1 MLSLRTILCA
11 SPVISFPLT
20 VIYPKE
26 TRRWFRPRML
36 SVSVTQVKAIRR
48 FTVRTVLPE
57 PIRPLARLASNLRW
71 SWHRPTRELFAGLN
85 PRLWEESGQ
94 DPVGFLGMVSR
105 EEFQQLAA
113 NRAVVE
119 RVRAA
124 EEDLDRYL
132 EEPRWYQGLGPDAPA
147 SIAYFSP
154 EFGITEVLPQYSGG
168 LGILAGDHLKAASDL
183 GVPLIGVGLLYQAG
197 YFKQSLSRDA
207 WQQET
212 YPVLDPDGLPL
223 TLLREPSSDG
233 IGRPLQIALPLPNGR
248 RLLAHIWR
256 ADVGRVPLLLL
267 DSNVPGNDDAA
278 RSITDRLY
286 GGGGDHRLQQEL
298 LLGMGGVKALRAFQQ
313 LTGTTAPEVFHT
325 NEGHAGFLGIERI
338 QELMAGDQALTF
350 DEALAA
356 GRASTVFTT
365 HTPVPAGI
373 DRFEIAQ
380 IHHFFQAGLAPAVP
394 TDRILELGRENYAD
408 GNPSVFNMA
417 IMGLRLAQRAN
428 GVAKLHGEVSRGMF
442 SALWPGFDH
451 SEVPITSVTNGVHVP
466 TWVDSRISKL
476 ARDQF
481 GSEAE
486 ANGRWDL
493 AYNVSDADVWAL
505 RREMRA
511 ALVDDVRLRL
521 RAAWKKR
528 GAADAELGWTDK
540 VLDPD
545 VLTIGFARR
554 VPTYKRLT
562 LMLREPERLKALLLH
577 KEHPIQL
584 VIAGK
589 SHPADDA
596 GKKMI
601 QDLVRFTDD
610 PEVRHRI
617 AFLPNYDIAMART
630 LFPGCD
636 VWLNNPLRPLEACG
650 TSGMKAALNGS
661 LNLSVLDG
669 WWDEM
674 YDGENGWAIPTANNG
689 ASPEERDDIEAAALY
704 ELLETQV
711 APRFYGSTV
720 SAGAGAAGPSTS
732 GAEKVPTHWVSMIK
746 HTLSHLG
753 PAVSA
758 ERMLRDYVNI
768 LYRPAA
774 EAGRNA
780 SAASYSQARTLAAWT
795 AKVRSAW
802 PLVHVE
808 HVDSVGVSEDPQIG
822 DTLQVNAY
830 VALHSLTPEDVS
842 VEVAYG
848 RAEESDTLTDITVME
863 LKVQEDLG
871 SGRHLFS
878 GSLVIDR
885 SGPFGY
891 TVRVLPRHDAL
902 ASKAELGLIVNA

>member
-1 MLSLRTILCA
+1 MA
-11 SPVISFPLT
+11 
-20 VIYPKE
+20 
-26 TRRWFRPRML
+26 
-36 SVSVTQVKAIRR
+36 QVKAIRR

-57 PIRPLARLASNLRW
+57 PIRPLARLATNLRW
-71 SWHRPTRELFAGLN
+71 SWHRPTRELFAALN
-85 PRLWEESGQ
+85 PRIWEESGQ
-94 DPVGFLGMVSR
+94 DPISFLGRVSR
-105 EEFQQLAA
+105 EEFQRLAA
-113 NRAVVE
+113 DQSVVDQ
-119 RVRAA
+119 VRAA
-124 EEDLDRYL
+124 AEDLDRYL
-132 EEPRWYQGLGPDAPA
+132 EQARWYQGLGEDAPA
-147 SIAYFSP
+147 AIAYFSP

-223 TLLREPSSDG
+223 TLLREPSPDG
-233 IGRPLQIALPLPNGR
+233 NGRPLQISLPLPNGR

-278 RSITDRLY
+278 RGITDRLY

-298 LLGMGGVKALRAFQQ
+298 LLGMGGVKALRAYQQ
-313 LTGTTAPEVFHT
+313 LTGTAAPEVFHT

-338 QELMAGDQALTF
+338 QELMDGDAALSF

-373 DRFEIAQ
+373 DRFEISQ
-380 IHHFFQAGLAPAVP
+380 IHHFFQAGLAPTVP
-394 TDRILELGRENYAD
+394 VDRILELGRENYAD

-417 IMGLRLAQRAN
+417 VMGLRLAQRAN

-466 TWVDSRISKL
+466 TWVDGRISRL
-476 ARDQF
+476 AREQF

-486 ANGRWDL
+486 AMGRWDL

-505 RREMRA
+505 RREMRT
-511 ALVDDVRLRL
+511 ALVEDVRRRL

-528 GAADAELGWTDK
+528 GAADAELGWTDS

-562 LMLREPERLKALLLH
+562 LMLREPDRLKALLLH
-577 KEHPIQL
+577 AEHPIQL

-650 TSGMKAALNGS
+650 TSGMKAAINGS
-661 LNLSVLDG
+661 LNLSVMDG

-674 YDGENGWAIPTANNG
+674 YDGENGWAIPTANND

-711 APRFYGSTV
+711 APRFYGNTV
-720 SAGAGAAGPSTS
+720 SDSAGAAGPSTT
-732 GAEKVPTHWVSMIK
+732 GTEKVPTHWVSMIK

-758 ERMLRDYVNI
+758 ERMLHDYVNL

-774 EAGRNA
+774 EAGRRA
-780 SAASYSQARTLAAWT
+780 VADSYAQARVLAAWT

-802 PLVHVE
+802 PLLHVE

-830 VALHSLTPEDVS
+830 IALHTLSPEDVS

-848 RAEESDTLTDITVME
+848 RAEESDTLADVTLIE
-863 LKVQEDLG
+863 LSSKEDLG
-871 SGRHLFS
+871 DGRHLFS
-878 GSLVIDR
+878 GSLLIDR

-891 TVRVLPRHDAL
+891 TVRVLPRHEAL

>member
-1 MLSLRTILCA
+1 M
-11 SPVISFPLT
+11 
-20 VIYPKE
+20 
-26 TRRWFRPRML
+26 
-36 SVSVTQVKAIRR
+36 SVSVSQVKAIRR

-57 PIRPLARLASNLRW
+57 SIRPLARLATNLRW
-71 SWHRPTRELFAGLN
+71 SWHRPTRELFESLN
-85 PRLWEESGQ
+85 PKVWAESDH
-94 DPVGFLGMVSR
+94 DPVSFLGLVSR
-105 EEFQQLAA
+105 EELQRLAA
-113 NRAVVE
+113 DLDVVR
-119 RVRAA
+119 RVHAA
-124 EEDLDRYL
+124 AEDLDRYL
-132 EEPRWYQGLGPDAPA
+132 EQPRWYQSLGDGAPA
-147 SIAYFSP
+147 CIAYFSP

-223 TLLREPSSDG
+223 TLLREASADG
-233 IGRPLQIALPLPNGR
+233 NGKPIQISLPLPHGR
-248 RLLAHIWR
+248 RLLAHVWR

-267 DSNVPGNDDAA
+267 DSNVPGNDEAA
-278 RSITDRLY
+278 RGITDRLY

-298 LLGMGGVKALRAFQQ
+298 LLGMGGVKAIRIFQR
-313 LTGTTAPEVFHT
+313 LTGSPAPEVFHT
-325 NEGHAGFLGIERI
+325 NEGHAGFLGVERI
-338 QELMAGDQALTF
+338 QEMMAAAAPLSW

-373 DRFEIAQ
+373 DRFEVSQ
-380 IHHFFQAGLAPAVP
+380 IQQFFDAGLAPDVP
-394 TDRILELGRENYAD
+394 VAKILNLGREDYTD
-408 GNPSVFNMA
+408 GNPFVFNMA
-417 IMGLRLAQRAN
+417 VMGLRLAQRAN

-442 SALWPGFDH
+442 SALWPGFDP

-466 TWVDSRISKL
+466 TWVDPRVSAL

-481 GSEAE
+481 GSDAE
-486 ANGRWDL
+486 AQGRWDL
-493 AYNVSDADVWAL
+493 AYNVSDEDVWAL
-505 RREMRA
+505 RREMRVS
-511 ALVDDVRLRL
+511 LVEDVRRRL

-528 GAADAELGWTDK
+528 GAADAELAWTDS

-545 VLTIGFARR
+545 ILTIGFARR

-577 KEHPIQL
+577 KTHPIQL

-610 PEVRHRI
+610 PAVRHRI
-617 AFLPNYDIAMART
+617 VFLPHYDIAMART

-674 YDGENGWAIPTANNG
+674 YDGENGWAIPTANND

-704 ELLETQV
+704 ELLEKQV
-711 APRFYGSTV
+711 APRFYGLTV
-720 SAGAGAAGPSTS
+720 SDGAGAAGPSQP
-732 GAEKVPTHWVSMIK
+732 GPQAVPTHWVSMIK
-746 HTLSHLG
+746 HTMSHLG

-758 ERMLRDYVNI
+758 DRMLKDYVNV

-774 EAGRNA
+774 VAGRR
-780 SAASYSQARTLAAWT
+780 AAEDNFSEAKALAGWISRVRAAW
-795 AKVRSAW
+795 
-802 PLVHVE
+802 PQIQVE

-822 DTLQVNAY
+822 DILQVNAY
-830 VALHSLTPEDVS
+830 VALHDLTPDDVS

-848 RAEESDTLTDITVME
+848 RAEDGDELADVTVAE
-863 LKVQEDLG
+863 LKSIEDLG
-871 SGRHLFS
+871 RGRHLFS
-878 GSLVIDR
+878 GTLVIDR
-885 SGPFGY
+885 SGSFGY
-891 TVRVLPRHDAL
+891 TVRVLPKHIAL
-902 ASKAELGLIVNA
+902 ASRAELGLIVNA

>member
-1 MLSLRTILCA
+1 
-11 SPVISFPLT
+11 
-20 VIYPKE
+20 
-26 TRRWFRPRML
+26 ML

-85 PRLWEESGQ
+85 PRLWTESGE
-94 DPVGFLGMVSR
+94 DPVGFLGLVSR
-105 EEFQQLAA
+105 EELQQLAA
-113 NRAVVE
+113 DQSVVE

-147 SIAYFSP
+147 AIAYFSP

-223 TLLREPSSDG
+223 TLLREPSPDG
-233 IGRPLQIALPLPNGR
+233 NGRPVQVSLPLPNNR

-267 DSNVPGNDDAA
+267 DSNVPGNDEAA

-298 LLGMGGVKALRAFQQ
+298 LLGMGGVKALRAFQK
-313 LTGTTAPEVFHT
+313 LTGSVAPEVFHT

-338 QELMAGDQALTF
+338 QELMAGDEALTF

-380 IHHFFQAGLAPAVP
+380 IHHFFQAGLAPSVP
-394 TDRILELGRENYAD
+394 VDRILELGRENYAD
-408 GNPSVFNMA
+408 GNASVFNMA
-417 IMGLRLAQRAN
+417 VMGLRLAQRAN

-511 ALVDDVRLRL
+511 ALVEDVRKRL

-528 GAADAELGWTDK
+528 GAADAELGWTDN

-720 SAGAGAAGPSTS
+720 SESAGAAGPSTAS

-753 PAVSA
+753 PKVSA

-774 EAGRNA
+774 EAGR
-780 SAASYSQARTLAAWT
+780 SAGANSYSQARNLAAWT
-795 AKVRSAW
+795 ANVRSAW
-802 PLVHVE
+802 PHVHVE

-830 VALHSLTPEDVS
+830 VALNSLTPEDVS

-848 RAEESDTLTDITVME
+848 RAEESDTLAEITVME

-885 SGPFGY
+885 SGSFGY

>member
-1 MLSLRTILCA
+1 M
-11 SPVISFPLT
+11 
-20 VIYPKE
+20 
-26 TRRWFRPRML
+26 
-36 SVSVTQVKAIRR
+36 KAIRR

-85 PRLWEESGQ
+85 PRLWTESGE
-94 DPVGFLGMVSR
+94 DPVGFLGLVSR
-105 EEFQQLAA
+105 EELQQLAA
-113 NRAVVE
+113 DQSVVE

-132 EEPRWYQGLGPDAPA
+132 EEPRWYQSLGPDAPA
-147 SIAYFSP
+147 AIAYFSP

-223 TLLREPSSDG
+223 TLLREPSPDG
-233 IGRPLQIALPLPNGR
+233 NGRPLQVSLPLPNNR

-267 DSNVPGNDDAA
+267 DSNVPGNDEAA

-298 LLGMGGVKALRAFQQ
+298 LLGMGGVKALRAFQK
-313 LTGTTAPEVFHT
+313 LTGSVAPEVFHT

-338 QELMAGDQALTF
+338 QELMAGDEALTF

-380 IHHFFQAGLAPAVP
+380 IHHFFQAGLAPSVP
-394 TDRILELGRENYAD
+394 VDRILELGRENYAD
-408 GNPSVFNMA
+408 GNASVFNMA
-417 IMGLRLAQRAN
+417 VMGLRLAQRAN

-511 ALVDDVRLRL
+511 ALVEDVRKRL

-528 GAADAELGWTDK
+528 GAADAELGWTDN

-720 SAGAGAAGPSTS
+720 SESAGAAGPSTAS

-753 PAVSA
+753 PKVSA

-774 EAGRNA
+774 EAGR
-780 SAASYSQARTLAAWT
+780 SAGANSYSQARNLAAWT
-795 AKVRSAW
+795 ANVRSAW
-802 PLVHVE
+802 PHVHVE

-830 VALHSLTPEDVS
+830 VALNSLTPEDVS

-848 RAEESDTLTDITVME
+848 RAEESDTLAEITVME

-885 SGPFGY
+885 SGSFGY